1 MKVVIIGGVA
11 GGASAAARLRRL
23 CENTEIIL
31 LERGDYVSYAN
42 CGLPYYIGGEITQK
56 SALTVQTPESLR
68 RRLNLDVRTC
78 SEVLAIHPNEKQVEI
93 RDLESGDIY
102 TEGYDNL
109 ILSPGA
115 MPVRPAFPGA
125 DDERIFT
132 LRTIPDTYG
141 IKDYIQ
147 KNAPKRALVVGAGY
161 IGLEMAE
168 NLARTGIHVTVAE
181 LSDHAI
187 GPLDADMA
195 AYVHSYVRQCGIDL
209 LLENGV
215 QAVEPLPEGLRVTLT
230 KGVADADM
238 MLLSIGVQPESKLA
252 KEAGLAVNDRGAV
265 IVDEYMRTSD
275 PNIYAVGDVV
285 QSMRLGTGSP
295 AYIPLA
301 GPANKQG
308 RIAADNIAGI
318 PRRYKGT
325 QGTALLRLFDMVA
338 GTTGL
343 NEAAAQQAGVD
354 YDKVYLLSSS
364 HAGYY
369 PGAEPICI
377 KVLFEN
383 GSGKILGGQVLGF
396 DGVDKRLDV
405 LSVAIR
411 AGMTADGLAELELG
425 YAPPFSSAKDPVN
438 MVGFMIQNLLEGKVK
453 QYHWQ
458 QIPRLLEKGIVLVD
472 VRTPM
477 EYTTGHIQGAVN
489 IPLDELRGRLGEL
502 DKSVPQYIYCQSG
515 QRSYLATRILEANGF
530 PVKHLAGGYG
540 LYASAFPG
548 HSTPF
553 FRAK

>member
-68 RRLNLDVRTC
+68 RRLNLDVRTR
-78 SEVLAIHPNEKQVEI
+78 SEVLAIHPDEKQVEI
-93 RDLESGDIY
+93 RDLESGGIY

-230 KGVADADM
+230 KGVADTDM

-343 NEAAAQQAGVD
+343 NEAAAQQAGID

-453 QYHWQ
+453 QYHRQ

-477 EYTTGHIQGAVN
+477 EYTAGHIQGAVN

-540 LYASAFPG
+540 LYASALPG